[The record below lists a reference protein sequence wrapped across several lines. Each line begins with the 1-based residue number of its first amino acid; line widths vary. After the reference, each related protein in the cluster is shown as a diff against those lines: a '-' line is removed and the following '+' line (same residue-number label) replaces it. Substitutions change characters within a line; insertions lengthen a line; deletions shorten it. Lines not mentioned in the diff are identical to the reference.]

1 MNGENEMSDRFYLYD
16 ESVETNIR
24 YVSFMGNNQR
34 FDLAIIQT
42 DRFFGKQI
50 VLDIQ
55 SNRFAIIGTD
65 DLEEPG
71 YVEYAFKLTEEDA
84 TELRSFLSEV
94 I

>member
-1 MNGENEMSDRFYLYD
+1 MSDRFYLYD

>member
-1 MNGENEMSDRFYLYD
+1 MSERFYLYD
-16 ESVETNIR
+16 ESVDTNIR

>member
-1 MNGENEMSDRFYLYD
+1 MSERFYLYD
-16 ESVETNIR
+16 ESVDTNIR

-71 YVEYAFKLTEEDA
+71 YVKYAFKLTEEDA

>member
-1 MNGENEMSDRFYLYD
+1 MSERFYLYD

-65 DLEEPG
+65 DLAEPG